1 MQTETSCSKEVCSQ
15 ALWVSSLGGCRVG
28 IRMSAVEVR
37 FENLS
42 VDADVHVG
50 GRALPTVLN
59 SLLNVVEVSV
69 LSIHRRCHLEDQDS
83 GLDDSC
89 CIL

>member
-1 MQTETSCSKEVCSQ
+1 
-15 ALWVSSLGGCRVG
+15 
-28 IRMSAVEVR
+28 MSAVEVR

-59 SLLNVVEVSV
+59 SALNFVEVCLCTRLV
-69 LSIHRRCHLEDQDS
+69 HDFV
-83 GLDDSC
+83 C
-89 CIL
+89 CTCPGERLRDFTTLVAPSPEATLLCET

>member
-1 MQTETSCSKEVCSQ
+1 
-15 ALWVSSLGGCRVG
+15 
-28 IRMSAVEVR
+28 MSAVEVR

-59 SLLNVVEVSV
+59 SALNFVEVCFSAQGLCMTLSAAHAVVKRLQDFTV
-69 LSIHRRCHLEDQDS
+69 LVAPSPEATLLCK
-83 GLDDSC
+83 
-89 CIL
+89 

>member
-1 MQTETSCSKEVCSQ
+1 
-15 ALWVSSLGGCRVG
+15 
-28 IRMSAVEVR
+28 MSAVEVR

-59 SLLNVVEVSV
+59 SVLNFVEVTFRDCMLEYPGTCDSPCQPVLLLPALSPKGSIYHSSASV
-69 LSIHRRCHLEDQDS
+69 CAVM
-83 GLDDSC
+83 
-89 CIL
+89 

>member
-1 MQTETSCSKEVCSQ
+1 
-15 ALWVSSLGGCRVG
+15 
-28 IRMSAVEVR
+28 MSAVEVR

-59 SLLNVVEVSV
+59 SLLNFVEVTLQRLYVGDFRTLSLFCCRSLYLLV
-69 LSIHRRCHLEDQDS
+69 LKSSEHDAKARVRVVM
-83 GLDDSC
+83 
-89 CIL
+89 